1 MTLEEI
7 KKEAA
12 RCKCDDISSLSS
24 KITALKN
31 IGVTFLGCVSFVQV
45 NQQITLKEA
54 QKLTLQLEA
63 YTKDEKRKIEEVI
76 DVMLSELNEEE

>member
-7 KKEAA
+7 KKEAMQ
-12 RCKCDDISSLSS
+12 CKCDDIPSLSS
-24 KITALKN
+24 KITELKN
-31 IGVTFLGCVSFVQV
+31 NGVTFLGCVAFVQV

-63 YTKDEKRKIEEVI
+63 YTKDEKRKIEEGI
-76 DVMLSELNEEE
+76 DVMLSDFKEEE

>member
-1 MTLEEI
+1 M
-7 KKEAA
+7 A
-12 RCKCDDISSLSS
+12 
-24 KITALKN
+24 
-31 IGVTFLGCVSFVQV
+31 FVQV

-63 YTKDEKRKIEEVI
+63 YTKDEKRKIEEGF